1 MRGEMRSDPQRHHPG
16 ALARLALIAFGVI
29 VALAIV
35 VGFVLLKA
43 DDWAVF
49 TDPARDGVRVA
60 YYRDDADLG
69 YGPLPGRTVRAR
81 KTVAGRVIYDV
92 LYTIDDD
99 GGRATPGDPQGRS
112 FLFFGDS
119 CTFGEGVGDNETMPA
134 AFASELGGR
143 ANVRNLGFHGYGP
156 HQTVRE
162 LELERIEKLVPGG
175 VAHAFYMSLPSHGSR
190 AAGRSPWDVS
200 GPRYV
205 LDDADGS
212 GSAVRYKGSFHAY
225 PVALLLRG
233 INRVPP
239 LRKLRERW
247 LMTEPGDDEREL
259 HARLLARAA
268 ALVRTRFDAPFT
280 VLHWDDGSPADERF
294 LARLDQLGID
304 VVRVS
309 TIIPHDQRSA
319 LAIPGDGHP
328 NQTAYAL
335 LAHALALRTAR

>member
-134 AFASELGGR
+134 AFARASRKGAPVELGYAASADWAAFGEFR
-143 ANVRNLGFHGYGP
+143 LGAEAFGNLGTTRDFLPRDEHFAGP
-156 HQTVRE
+156 MIRTEIEHLPGNGE
-162 LELERIEKLVPGG
+162 LEIETGYLFALGKSRDETDGQFRLVLEYE
-175 VAHAFYMSLPSHGSR
+175 
-190 AAGRSPWDVS
+190 
-200 GPRYV
+200 
-205 LDDADGS
+205 
-212 GSAVRYKGSFHAY
+212 FH
-225 PVALLLRG
+225 
-233 INRVPP
+233 
-239 LRKLRERW
+239 
-247 LMTEPGDDEREL
+247 
-259 HARLLARAA
+259 
-268 ALVRTRFDAPFT
+268 F
-280 VLHWDDGSPADERF
+280 
-294 LARLDQLGID
+294 
-304 VVRVS
+304 
-309 TIIPHDQRSA
+309 
-319 LAIPGDGHP
+319 
-328 NQTAYAL
+328 
-335 LAHALALRTAR
+335 